1 MNHSFNRGA
10 EPLLGQAVGVVPLS
24 QSMEQQRPQQDST
37 IFPLG
42 LHRERLRFANFSFTR
57 TPSGQCNCEI
67 SLEWDHEMFVG
78 RALGQSSPLGDF
90 RVAAEAALNALMT
103 FAKGS
108 IQFELLGIKQMRAF
122 DENLI
127 IVSISMREAG
137 KLTRLVGCYLAD
149 GDSRRGAAVAVLNAT
164 NRVLGNY
171 IAAQ

>member
-1 MNHSFNRGA
+1 
-10 EPLLGQAVGVVPLS
+10 
-24 QSMEQQRPQQDST
+24 MEQERPQEQDST

-42 LHRERLRFANFSFTR
+42 LRRERLRFANFSFTR
-57 TPSGQCNCEI
+57 TPAGQCNAEV
-67 SLEWDHEMFVG
+67 SLEWDGEMFVG

-90 RVAAEAALNALMT
+90 RVAAEAALHALMT

-108 IQFELLGIKQMRAF
+108 IHFELLGIKQLRAF
-122 DENLI
+122 DENVI
-127 IVSISMREAG
+127 IVSISMRESG

-149 GDSRRGAAVAVLNAT
+149 ADTRRGAAVAVLNAT